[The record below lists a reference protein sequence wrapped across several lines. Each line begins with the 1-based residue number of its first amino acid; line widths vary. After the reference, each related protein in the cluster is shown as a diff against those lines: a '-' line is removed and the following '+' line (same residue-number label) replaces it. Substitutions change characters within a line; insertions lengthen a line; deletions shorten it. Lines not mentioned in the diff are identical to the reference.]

1 MQRGHPGWSSSSH
14 VIRHGQI
21 RQTAAEQYSGLLP
34 VPPVPQTIFCP
45 RMLPDCTEGLKLK
58 LETSVVLV
66 ATKENIKTTAWVHFS
81 TTSYRLKI
89 IL

>member
-14 VIRHGQI
+14 VIRHGQM

-34 VPPVPQTIFCP
+34 VPPVPQTIFSP
-45 RMLPDCTEGLKLK
+45 RMLPDCTQGLKLE

-66 ATKENIKTTAWVHFS
+66 ATEENIKTTAWVHFLLL
-81 TTSYRLKI
+81 RIDLK
-89 IL
+89 